1 MRWNLLGLN
10 LTPCLRSLKLIDS
23 ILGRLGTGGS
33 KALEAKTIHDF
44 YVGIWQA
51 GDSCEAI

>member
-1 MRWNLLGLN
+1 MLGLN